1 MGTNASRIQIKRA
14 YEAAAADDGARYLVD
29 HIWPRGVKKEVLHI
43 DGWDKAVAP
52 SGDLRI
58 WFAHDPAKWE
68 EFRRRYFVELDAN
81 PAGWQ
86 PLAESA
92 RKGVVTLVYAARD
105 TEHNNARAIKEYLER
120 KLQAG

>member
-68 EFRRRYFVELDAN
+68 EFKRRYFVELDAN

-86 PLAESA
+86 PLADSA

>member
-1 MGTNASRIQIKRA
+1 MESDLPRIQIKRA
-14 YEAAAADDGARYLVD
+14 YDPVSPADGARYLVD
-29 HIWPRGVKKEVLHI
+29 HIWPRGVKKENLHI
-43 DGWDKAVAP
+43 DGWDKSVAP
-52 SGDLRI
+52 SGELRT

-68 EFRRRYFVELDAN
+68 EFKRRYFVEMDAN

-120 KLQAG
+120 KLKSA